1 MDYKDSF
8 SGSKFELVQ
17 GNKNIYIK
25 KFYKFIGNRDLN
37 SFEKQKNFKSYFV
50 KKYQIKSAEITKINI
65 IKKLITLKYYSG
77 LSGTEL
83 ILNSDIEIHKILNI
97 FLEEY
102 VKNLIATSEYEK
114 FNARPYIV
122 KCHEVKKKISP
133 KHMFLFK
140 KMYKKIYSKLS
151 SIQINLRG
159 SCHGDLTLSNI
170 IINSKKKKIILIDF
184 LKTYKESHCKIFVS
198 LFKTSVDFTKI
209 K

>member
-17 GNKNIYIK
+17 SNKNIYIK
-25 KFYKFIGNRDLN
+25 KFYKIISNRDLK

-50 KKYQIKSAEITKINI
+50 KKYQIQSANITKINI
-65 IKKLITLKYYSG
+65 KKKLIKLKYYSG

-97 FLEEY
+97 FLNEY
-102 VKNLIATSEYEK
+102 VKNLIVTSKYEK

-122 KCHEVKKKISP
+122 KCYEVKKKISP
-133 KHMFLFK
+133 RYMFLFK
-140 KMYKKIYSKLS
+140 KMYKKIYSKLKT
-151 SIQINLRG
+151 IKINLRG

-170 IINSKKKKIILIDF
+170 IINSEKKKDYIN
-184 LKTYKESHCKIFVS
+184 
-198 LFKTSVDFTKI
+198 
-209 K
+209 